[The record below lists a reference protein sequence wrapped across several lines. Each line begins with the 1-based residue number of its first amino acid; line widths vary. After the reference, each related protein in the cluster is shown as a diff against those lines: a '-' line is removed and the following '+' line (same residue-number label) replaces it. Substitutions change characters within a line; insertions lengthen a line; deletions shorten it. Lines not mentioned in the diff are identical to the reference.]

1 MARASYLAGFDATSD
16 VLAGQR
22 YGIPLAGTMAHSY
35 VECFPSETEAFEA
48 FTQSYPDGST
58 LLIDTYD
65 TVEGARRAAEVA
77 RTACRGA
84 GDGSEACASI
94 RATCST

>member
-35 VECFPSETEAFEA
+35 IECFPSETEAFEA
-48 FTQSYPDGST
+48 FTSRT
-58 LLIDTYD
+58 RT
-65 TVEGARRAAEVA
+65 GAR
-77 RTACRGA
+77 
-84 GDGSEACASI
+84 S
-94 RATCST
+94 